1 MAIPQTRE
9 QLKQYCLRNLGH
21 PVIEVNVDD
30 DQLEDRIDEAIQ
42 IWNDYH
48 YDGAEKIYL
57 KHQVTA
63 TDITNEYISVGEA
76 IKSIIGVFPIDSTSG
91 NINMFD
97 VRYQLRLNDIFD
109 LSKQQ
114 LSGYTMAMQHLS
126 LIENLFNQ
134 SPSFRF
140 NRHTDKVYIDVDW
153 DKELVVGKYLLFE
166 CYKTVDPEELS
177 DAYNDLWLKK
187 YISSLFKRQWGSNLL
202 KYEGM
207 QLPGGTTLNGRQI
220 FDDAT
225 TELQML
231 DDEIYTKY
239 QLPDDFIV
247 G

>member
-48 YDGAEKIYL
+48 YDGAEIIYL

-63 TDITNEYISVGEA
+63 SDITNEYISVGES
-76 IKSIIGVFPIDSTSG
+76 IKSIIKVFPIDSTSG

-140 NRHTDKVYIDVDW
+140 NRHSDKIYLDIDW
-153 DKELVVGKYLLFE
+153 DKELTVNKYLLFE
-166 CYKTVDPEELS
+166 CYKAVDPEDLT

-187 YISSLFKRQWGSNLL
+187 YVTAIFKRQWGSNLL

-225 TELQML
+225 TEIQML

>member
-1 MAIPQTRE
+1 MAKPQTRE
-9 QLKQYCLRNLGH
+9 QLKQYCLRSLGH

-140 NRHTDKVYIDVDW
+140 NRHSDKIYLDIDW
-153 DKELVVGKYLLFE
+153 DKELTVNKYLLFE
-166 CYKTVDPEELS
+166 CYKAVDPEDLT

-187 YISSLFKRQWGSNLL
+187 YVTAIFKRQWGSNLL

-225 TELQML
+225 TEIQML

>member
-140 NRHTDKVYIDVDW
+140 NRHSDKIYLDIDW
-153 DKELVVGKYLLFE
+153 DKELTVDKYLLFE
-166 CYKTVDPEELS
+166 CYKAVDPEDLT

-187 YISSLFKRQWGSNLL
+187 YVTAIFKRQWGSNLL

-225 TELQML
+225 TEIQML

>member
-63 TDITNEYISVGEA
+63 TDITNEYISVGES
-76 IKSIIGVFPIDSTSG
+76 IKSIIKVFPIDSTTG

-114 LSGYTMAMQHLS
+114 LSGYTGAMQHLS

-140 NRHTDKVYIDVDW
+140 NRHSDKLYLDIDW
-153 DKELVVGKYLLFE
+153 DKELTVDKYLLFE
-166 CYKTVDPEELS
+166 CYKAVDPEDLT

-187 YISSLFKRQWGSNLL
+187 YVTAIFKRQWGSNLL

-220 FDDAT
+220 FDDAS
-225 TELQML
+225 TEIQML
-231 DDEIYTKY
+231 DDEIFTKY

>member
-63 TDITNEYISVGEA
+63 TDITNEYISVGES
-76 IKSIIGVFPIDSTSG
+76 IKSIIKVFPIDSTTG

-114 LSGYTMAMQHLS
+114 LSGYTGAMQHLS

-140 NRHTDKVYIDVDW
+140 NRHSDKLYLDIDW
-153 DKELVVGKYLLFE
+153 DKELTIDKYLLFE
-166 CYKTVDPEELS
+166 CYRAVDPEDLT

-187 YISSLFKRQWGSNLL
+187 YVTAIFKRQWGSNLL

-220 FDDAT
+220 FDDAS
-225 TELQML
+225 TEIQML
-231 DDEIYTKY
+231 DDEIFSKY

>member
-140 NRHTDKVYIDVDW
+140 NRHSDKIYLDIDW
-153 DKELVVGKYLLFE
+153 DKELTVNKYLLFE
-166 CYKTVDPEELS
+166 CYKAVDPEDLT

-187 YISSLFKRQWGSNLL
+187 YVTAIFKRQWGSNLL

-225 TELQML
+225 TEIQML

>member
-1 MAIPQTRE
+1 MAKPQTRE
-9 QLKQYCLRNLGH
+9 QLKQYCLRSLGH

-30 DQLEDRIDEAIQ
+30 DQLEDRIDEALQ
-42 IWNDYH
+42 VWNDYH
-48 YDGAEKIYL
+48 YDGSEKIYL
-57 KHQVTA
+57 KHQVTSD
-63 TDITNEYISVGEA
+63 DITNEYITVGEST
-76 IKSIIGVFPIDSTSG
+76 ISIIKVHPIDSTTG

-126 LIENLFNQ
+126 LIEDLFNQ

-140 NRHTDKVYIDVDW
+140 NRHTDKVYLDVDW

-166 CYKTVDPEELS
+166 CYKSVDPEELS

-231 DDEIYTKY
+231 DDEIFSKY
-239 QLPDDFIV
+239 QLPDDFMV

>member
-207 QLPGGTTLNGRQI
+207 NLPGGTTLNGRQI

-239 QLPDDFIV
+239 QLPDDFMV

>member
-63 TDITNEYISVGEA
+63 TDIINEYISVGES

-140 NRHTDKVYIDVDW
+140 NRHSDKIYLDIDW
-153 DKELVVGKYLLFE
+153 DKELTVNKYLLFE
-166 CYKTVDPEELS
+166 CYKAVDPEDLT

-187 YISSLFKRQWGSNLL
+187 YVTAIFKRQWGSNLL

-225 TELQML
+225 TEIQML

>member
-63 TDITNEYISVGEA
+63 TDITNEYISVGES
-76 IKSIIGVFPIDSTSG
+76 IKSIIKVFPIDSTSG

-114 LSGYTMAMQHLS
+114 LSGYTGAMQHLS

-140 NRHTDKVYIDVDW
+140 NRHSDKIYLDIDW
-153 DKELVVGKYLLFE
+153 DKELTVDKYLLFE
-166 CYKTVDPEELS
+166 CYRAVDPEDLT

-187 YISSLFKRQWGSNLL
+187 YVTAIFKRQWGSNLL

-220 FDDAT
+220 FDDAS
-225 TELQML
+225 TEIQML
-231 DDEIYTKY
+231 DDEIFSKY

>member
-63 TDITNEYISVGEA
+63 TDITNEYISVGES
-76 IKSIIGVFPIDSTSG
+76 IKSIIKVFPIDSTSG

-114 LSGYTMAMQHLS
+114 LSGYTGAMQHLS

-140 NRHTDKVYIDVDW
+140 NRHSDKIYLDIDW
-153 DKELVVGKYLLFE
+153 DKELTVDKYLLFE
-166 CYKTVDPEELS
+166 CYRAVDPEDLT

-187 YISSLFKRQWGSNLL
+187 YVTAIFKRQWGSNLL

-220 FDDAT
+220 FDDAS
-225 TELQML
+225 TEIQML
-231 DDEIYTKY
+231 DDEIFTKY

>member
-140 NRHTDKVYIDVDW
+140 NRHSDKIYLDIDW
-153 DKELVVGKYLLFE
+153 DKELTVNKYLLFE
-166 CYKTVDPEELS
+166 CYKAVDPEDLT
-177 DAYNDLWLKK
+177 DAYNDLCLKK
-187 YISSLFKRQWGSNLL
+187 YVTAIFKRQWGSNLL

-225 TELQML
+225 TEIQML

>member
-63 TDITNEYISVGEA
+63 IDITNEYISVGES
-76 IKSIIGVFPIDSTSG
+76 IKSIIKVFPIDSTSG

-114 LSGYTMAMQHLS
+114 LSGYTGAMQHLS

-140 NRHTDKVYIDVDW
+140 NRHSDKIYLDIDW
-153 DKELVVGKYLLFE
+153 DKELTVDKYLLFE
-166 CYKTVDPEELS
+166 CYRAVDPEDLT

-187 YISSLFKRQWGSNLL
+187 YVTAIFKRQWGSNLL

-220 FDDAT
+220 FDDAS
-225 TELQML
+225 TEIQML
-231 DDEIYTKY
+231 DDEIFSKY
-239 QLPDDFIV
+239 QLPDDFMV